1 MKFTLK
7 EMNGLLNGKCLPSDL
22 IVGETL
28 AEYLVRKFSELEQ
41 KLIESERYGRQTD
54 ITIDNLE
61 MKLAQMAA
69 ENAGLKSAHPQP
81 FGPVM
86 MKALDAYEKH
96 QDETPETGMLD
107 AFFILRDSIRVDT
120 TATDAFLAEVR
131 ASAIP
136 EGYVLVPQ
144 QIFLEPSDIESICSQ
159 CGDGHESGYGDFTDG
174 LLWVG
179 NIQRDDGSIV
189 HGLHISS
196 ADYSEEGGVTVCEF
210 AALLRKGVQ
219 S

>member
-41 KLIESERYGRQTD
+41 RLIESERYGRQTD

-69 ENAGLKSAHPQP
+69 ENAGLNTFVDALLSIAWQGGSADGADIQDLALKHGLLRQEVYSADEHETLVDDPGN
-81 FGPVM
+81 FEDGDPV
-86 MKALDAYEKH
+86 YFRV
-96 QDETPETGMLD
+96 ETP
-107 AFFILRDSIRVDT
+107 
-120 TATDAFLAEVR
+120 ATDAFLAEVR
-131 ASAIP
+131 AQGVEMFAASLKVV
-136 EGYVLVPQ
+136 G
-144 QIFLEPSDIESICSQ
+144 
-159 CGDGHESGYGDFTDG
+159 GHEHPY
-174 LLWVG
+174 
-179 NIQRDDGSIV
+179 
-189 HGLHISS
+189 S
-196 ADYSEEGGVTVCEF
+196 AVANEF
-210 AALLRKGVQ
+210 AAQLRKGVQ